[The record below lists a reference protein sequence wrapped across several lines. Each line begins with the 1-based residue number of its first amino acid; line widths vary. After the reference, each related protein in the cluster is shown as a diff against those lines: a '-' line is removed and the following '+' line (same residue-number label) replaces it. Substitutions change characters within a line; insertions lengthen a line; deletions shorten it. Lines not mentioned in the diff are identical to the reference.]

1 MRRNMMALTVVA
13 VLALAACGGDDAETT
28 SAAGSNDK
36 AAASQS
42 STDGAVGD
50 AENCEELIEA
60 AQPLF
65 VDLFQKLVDD
75 TQTMTAEDLATI
87 ATDVEG
93 SGLIKDFTESLER
106 DGAALEARADEL
118 GCSEEDAQSA
128 LCQAVAQIDAKGSTL
143 AESMISGMKAE
154 CV

>member
-60 AQPLF
+60 AQPLSW
-65 VDLFQKLVDD
+65 
-75 TQTMTAEDLATI
+75 T
-87 ATDVEG
+87 
-93 SGLIKDFTESLER
+93 SSR
-106 DGAALEARADEL
+106 
-118 GCSEEDAQSA
+118 SW
-128 LCQAVAQIDAKGSTL
+128 STTPRR
-143 AESMISGMKAE
+143 
-154 CV
+154 